1 MALDNLQRRLDLVAR
16 DSNVEPSLLA
26 HFGQWVRS
34 ATDDE
39 LFKIDVLEWAEKHRT
54 SVDEAL
60 DLFLHAA
67 RAGIMEMSW
76 GVICPFCGML
86 VTTPGGLRA
95 LGPNP
100 HCRLCRVQ
108 FPASADDQIE
118 VTFSLEAGIRKLRY
132 FEPDQIDPKR
142 DALKLFFS
150 PTFEPRQERGVE
162 LHHAVKAATGLA
174 PGGTTTIETTLSP
187 GVAALLVPN
196 LHAIC
201 FLHPEGTQRTDVAIE
216 IQDGAMLP
224 GETGVATGVP
234 VRIRV
239 TNRSNYDVYV
249 MLMGF
254 DHHSDPDEANPPPM
268 AVLRPFLTG
277 KRVLTSQTFR
287 DLFRTETIGEGGLSI
302 KSLAMVFSDLQAST
316 ALYERVG
323 DIRALE
329 LVRAHF
335 EKLNDVVRRHH
346 GAVVKTIGDA
356 VMAAF
361 GEPDAAVAAAAG
373 MTRAVRRI
381 DADGEMLNLKIG
393 VHAGSCIA
401 IQTNHQIDYFGSA
414 VNVAARVQG
423 VARGGEIVVTDT
435 IWNAPGVQ
443 GLAQDF
449 GLEATSDRVDLRGI
463 AQGVQVHRL
472 R

>member
-1 MALDNLQRRLDLVAR
+1 MDLDNLQRRLDLVAR
-16 DSNVEPSLLA
+16 DSRVDPSLLT

-34 ATDDE
+34 ATDEE
-39 LFKIDVLEWAEKHRT
+39 LFKIDVLEWSEKHKT

-100 HCRLCRVQ
+100 HCRLCQIQ

-118 VTFSLEAGIRKLRY
+118 VTFTLEAGIRKLRY
-132 FEPDQIDPKR
+132 FEPDQINPRR
-142 DALKLFFS
+142 DAIKLFFS
-150 PTFEPRQERGVE
+150 PTFEPQQRGSE
-162 LHHAVKAATGLA
+162 LEDLVRSAQGLA
-174 PGGTTTIETTLSP
+174 PGESTTIETTLP
-187 GVAALLVPN
+187 AGRAALLVPN

-201 FLHPEGTQRTDVAIE
+201 FLHVGDSQRTEAAVE
-216 IQDGAMLP
+216 IQDGATLP
-224 GETGVATGVP
+224 GETGVAADTP
-234 VRIRV
+234 IRIRV
-239 TNRSNYDVYV
+239 TNRSNYNVYV
-249 MLMGF
+249 MLF
-254 DHHSDPDEANPPPM
+254 SVADHPIDMANPPPM
-268 AVLRPFLTG
+268 AIVRPFLTG
-277 KRVLTSQTFR
+277 KRVLTNQTFR
-287 DLFRTETIGEGGLSI
+287 DLFRTETIGENGLSI

-335 EKLNDVVRRHH
+335 EKLNEVVRRHH

-361 GEPDAAVAAAAG
+361 GEPERALAAAAG
-373 MTRAVRRI
+373 MNRAVRKI

-423 VARGGEIVVTDT
+423 VAHGGEIVVTDT

-443 GLAQDF
+443 GLADDF
-449 GLEATSDRVDLRGI
+449 GLEATPDRVNLRGI
-463 AQGVQVHRL
+463 AQGVQVYRL
-472 R
+472 H

>member
-1 MALDNLQRRLDLVAR
+1 MDLDNLKRRIELVER
-16 DSNVEPSLLA
+16 DSKVSPALLA
-26 HFGQWVRS
+26 HFADWVRS

-39 LFKIDVLEWAEKHRT
+39 LFKVDVLMWAEAHQIPQ
-54 SVDEAL
+54 DEAL

-67 RAGIMEMSW
+67 RAGIFEMSW

-86 VTTPGGLRA
+86 VTTPGGLKA

-118 VTFSLEAGIRKLRY
+118 VTFSLEPGIRKLRY
-132 FEPDQIDPKR
+132 YEPDQIDPKR
-142 DALKLFFS
+142 DAVRLFFS
-150 PTFEPRQERGVE
+150 PAFEPIEHREEMQRGVKGAKGMAPGETTTFEVTLPEGI
-162 LHHAVKAATGLA
+162 AV
-174 PGGTTTIETTLSP
+174 
-187 GVAALLVPN
+187 VLVPN
-196 LHAIC
+196 VHAVC
-201 FLHPEGTQRTDVAIE
+201 FLHVHAGGRTEASVE
-216 IQDGAMLP
+216 VQDGATLP
-224 GETGVATGVP
+224 GEMGIGADVP
-234 VRIRV
+234 VRITV
-239 TNRSNYDVYV
+239 NNRSNYHVYAMV
-249 MLMGF
+249 MNFEG
-254 DHHSDPDEANPPPM
+254 HEDPPDPEHAPPIVIM
-268 AVLRPFLTG
+268 RPFLTG
-277 KRVLTSQTFR
+277 KRVLTNQTFR
-287 DLFRTETIGEGGLSI
+287 DLFRTETIGEGGLAI
-302 KSLAMVFSDLQAST
+302 KNLAMVFSDLQAST

-335 EKLNDVVRRHH
+335 EKLNDVVRRHR

-361 GEPDAAVAAAAG
+361 GEPDAALAAAAG
-373 MTRAVRRI
+373 MTRAVRKI

-423 VARGGEIVVTDT
+423 VAHGGEIVVTDT
-435 IWNAPGVQ
+435 IWKAPGIQ
-443 GLAQDF
+443 GLVDDF
-449 GLEATSDRVDLRGI
+449 GLEATPDRVDLRGI
-463 AQGVQVHRL
+463 AQAVQVYRL
-472 R
+472 H

>member
-1 MALDNLQRRLDLVAR
+1 MDLDNLQRRLDLVAR
-16 DSNVEPSLLA
+16 DSKVDPSLLS

-34 ATDDE
+34 ATDEE
-39 LFKIDVLEWAEKHRT
+39 LFKIDVLEWAEKHKA
-54 SVDEAL
+54 SVDDAL

-76 GVICPFCGML
+76 GIICPFCGML
-86 VTTPGGLRA
+86 ITTPGGLRA
-95 LGPNP
+95 LGPKP

-118 VTFSLEAGIRKLRY
+118 VTFSLEPGIRKLRFY
-132 FEPDQIDPKR
+132 EPDQIDARR

-150 PTFEPRQERGVE
+150 PAFDPKDPREEMQRGVK
-162 LHHAVKAATGLA
+162 LARGMA
-174 PGGTTTIETTLSP
+174 PGETIVLEATLEV
-187 GVAALLVPN
+187 GIAVVLVPN
-196 LHAIC
+196 VHALC
-201 FLHPEGTQRTDVAIE
+201 FLHVQDGGRTDIAVE
-216 IQDGAMLP
+216 VHDGATLP
-224 GETGVATGVP
+224 GETGAGAGVP
-234 VRIRV
+234 LRIQV
-239 TNRSNYDVYV
+239 TNRTNYHVYA
-249 MLMGF
+249 MLLHFEGH
-254 DHHSDPDEANPPPM
+254 DDPPDADNAPPM
-268 AVLRPFLTG
+268 VIMRPFLTG
-277 KRVLTSQTFR
+277 KRVLTNQTFR
-287 DLFRTETIGEGGLSI
+287 DLFRTETIGEGGLAI
-302 KSLAMVFSDLQAST
+302 RSLAMVFSDLQAST

-335 EKLNDVVRRHH
+335 QKLNDVVRRHH

-361 GEPDAAVAAAAG
+361 GEPEAALAAAAG
-373 MTRAVRRI
+373 MNRAVKKI

-423 VARGGEIVVTDT
+423 VAHGGEIVVTDT

-443 GLAQDF
+443 GLVDDF
-449 GLEATSDRVDLRGI
+449 GLDATPDRVDLRGI
-463 AQGVQVHRL
+463 AQGVQVYRL
-472 R
+472 Q